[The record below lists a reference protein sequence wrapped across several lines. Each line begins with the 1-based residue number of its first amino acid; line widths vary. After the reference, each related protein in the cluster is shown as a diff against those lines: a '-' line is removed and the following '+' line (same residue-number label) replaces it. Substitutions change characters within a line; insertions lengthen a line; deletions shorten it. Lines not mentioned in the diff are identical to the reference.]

1 MPGGTR
7 THARLKL
14 FTMYSKTLRNNTEL
28 NLHNHRKHTY
38 RCKGKKIGGKGG
50 QVECGVVTQLS
61 FRLRFGLR
69 GAGMHS
75 PRADWADWAG
85 CGCWGAG
92 GSRIGGIGGVGV
104 GSGRA

>member
-14 FTMYSKTLRNNTEL
+14 FTMYSKTLRNNTER

-38 RCKGKKIGGKGG
+38 RCKGKKKKEGGERG

-61 FRLRFGLR
+61 FRLGFGLR
-69 GAGMHS
+69 GAGMHI
-75 PRADWADWAG
+75 PRADWGG

-92 GSRIGGIGGVGV
+92 RSRIGGVRVGV